1 MASAGVSSVA
11 HVLWAGAIGG
21 IERLVRDL
29 AAEQSRSGLR
39 VAVVFGRAEG
49 PFADAV
55 HETGVEVVDLGLA
68 SGYLLGPGAMRRGVR
83 ALRSVDVVHLHG
95 FNLVFGALTTLSRR
109 PVIYTEHG
117 NFGLARPYSRGA
129 RTKRILLSAFLKR
142 RTDAIA
148 ANSKWTARFVVKR
161 YGVDPARVTV
171 VYNGSKF
178 PPLSP
183 QLHRSNRIRV
193 AFVGRLVASKRVDR
207 VIAALAG
214 TGGRNR
220 VSLDIVGSGPLE
232 GELRALARTLGVAD
246 RVAFHGYRFDV
257 DSVLRE
263 IDVIV
268 QPSTGEPFGLAL
280 VEGYAA
286 GALPIVFADGGGTL
300 EILPED
306 GIVVED
312 VDDLART
319 FETISN
325 SAILSPEARTRRG
338 DWARRA
344 FGISTTADRYRRLYD
359 AALMSRGH
367 QRPSDEKSSRHRPN
381 ATSSE

>member
-1 MASAGVSSVA
+1 MTSARVSSVA

-55 HETGVEVVDLGLA
+55 QETGVEVVDLGLA
-68 SGYLLGPGAMRRGVR
+68 SGYPLGPGAMRRGVR
-83 ALRSVDVVHLHG
+83 ALGAVDVVHLHG
-95 FNLVFGALTTLSRR
+95 FNPVFGALTTLIRR

-117 NFGLARPYSRGA
+117 NFGLGRPDSRRE
-129 RTKRILLSAFLKR
+129 RTKRILLSAFLNH

-148 ANSKWTARFVVKR
+148 ANSKWTARVLVTR
-161 YGVDPARVTV
+161 YDVDPAEVTI

-178 PPLSP
+178 PPLPP
-183 QLHRSNRIRV
+183 QQHRNDGIRV
-193 AFVGRLVASKRVDR
+193 AFVGRLVSSKRVDR

-214 TGGRNR
+214 TAGHDR

-232 GELRALARTLGVAD
+232 GELRTLALTLGVAD
-246 RVAFHGYRFDV
+246 RVAFHGYRLDV
-257 DSVLRE
+257 DSVLQE

-280 VEGYAA
+280 VEGFAA
-286 GALPIVFADGGGTL
+286 GALPIAFADGGGAL

-325 SAILSPEARTRRG
+325 SAILSPEARMRRG
-338 DWARRA
+338 EWARRT
-344 FGISTTADRYRRLYD
+344 FGISTTADHYRRLYEG
-359 AALMSRGH
+359 ALINRKH